1 MAKLNKHLA
10 IMALL
15 AGTALATGPAY
26 AQDQSQRM
34 DQGTDSG
41 SSEELL
47 LKNQNQATSGEDAT
61 MPDAERQ
68 DQAVT
73 PEAQDPATENQDQ
86 ATDDELLRQKNQSE
100 DQAQSPRQD
109 GQSEDQATDDEQLKQ
124 KNRPDDQAQSPSN
137 DDQDQST
144 ADRDRRKDRD
154 QDTATD
160 TRQRQND
167 ETTAEGKTRIDENKD
182 RAASDRPSNETTG
195 SIDISSEQKTVIK
208 NTIVETKVKPADVD
222 IKVRV
227 GVSVPNTVVLHPLP
241 PRVIELVPAYRDYVY
256 FLLADGTIVIVDPDS
271 HEVVYVITA

>member
-15 AGTALATGPAY
+15 AGTALATSPVY
-26 AQDQSQRM
+26 AQDQSGAAMDQSQGM
-34 DQGTDSG
+34 DQGTDGGG
-41 SSEELL
+41 SSEEL

-61 MPDAERQ
+61 MPDPERQ

-73 PEAQDPATENQDQ
+73 PEAQDPAMENQDQ

-100 DQAQSPRQD
+100 DQAQSPRHEN
-109 GQSEDQATDDEQLKQ
+109 QSEDQASDQEQLKQ
-124 KNRPDDQAQSPSN
+124 KNRTEDQAQSPSN
-137 DDQDQST
+137 DEQDQST
-144 ADRDRRKDRD
+144 ADRDRREDRN

-160 TRQRQND
+160 TRRTKTD
-167 ETTAEGKTRIDENKD
+167 ESND

-195 SIDISSEQKTVIK
+195 SIDISIEQKTVIK